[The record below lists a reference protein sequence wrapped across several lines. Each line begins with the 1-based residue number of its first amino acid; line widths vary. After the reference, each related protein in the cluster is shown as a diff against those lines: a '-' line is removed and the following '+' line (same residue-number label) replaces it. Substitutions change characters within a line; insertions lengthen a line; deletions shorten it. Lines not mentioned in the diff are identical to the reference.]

1 VDTRSPEYLPGRRCH
16 LAKTKV
22 YTKEFKENAVRLSM
36 SAGKTV
42 AGVARELGVSLNTL
56 NVWRREF
63 RRTAPPPANESLE
76 EENRRLRRELERTRE
91 EAEILKKAIAYF
103 AQPPKK

>member
-1 VDTRSPEYLPGRRCH
+1 MSP
-16 LAKTKV
+16 
-22 YTKEFKENAVRLSM
+22 
-36 SAGKTV
+36 GKTV
-42 AGVARELGVSLNTL
+42 AAVARELGVPLNTMHA
-56 NVWRREF
+56 WRKEF
-63 RRTAPPPANESLE
+63 RRTAPPPENESLE